1 MTWVDIVILVII
13 VGLILHG
20 MIIGLIRGAFD
31 IAGIIIGYILAIQF
45 NDTIR
50 IPRFLAFLLI
60 FIVVVIAISVLGR
73 FISKALHATPLGV
86 FDRLFGGVLGLIKGF
101 IISFVFILIV
111 LLVNRTSKTVHESQ
125 IAPLVIKGGV
135 TMSYVLPKR
144 WFEKIKGIVTRK
156 ELVMPGAV
164 HGFLR
169 DHHISV

>member
-60 FIVVVIAISVLGR
+60 FIVLIAVV
-73 FISKALHATPLGV
+73 V
-86 FDRLFGGVLGLIKGF
+86 FSL
-101 IISFVFILIV
+101 
-111 LLVNRTSKTVHESQ
+111 
-125 IAPLVIKGGV
+125 
-135 TMSYVLPKR
+135 
-144 WFEKIKGIVTRK
+144 RK
-156 ELVMPGAV
+156 
-164 HGFLR
+164 FTF
-169 DHHISV
+169 